1 MATVQVWDPLIRIFH
16 WAVAIVFVANYFFNE
31 KGGGL
36 HVALGYTAAGMLA
49 LRFAWGFVSRGA
61 ARWSDF
67 FPTPSQLVSHSRSL
81 LRGEGYRRLGHTPLG
96 AVVMILMM
104 SCLAGLATTGYMMEE
119 TDMFWGVEWVKDLH
133 WGFATTL
140 LGLVI
145 VHILGALYESY
156 RLKENLPLSMI
167 TGRRR
172 R

>member
-1 MATVQVWDPLIRIFH
+1 MVKQSLG
-16 WAVAIVFVANYFFNE
+16 VAI
-31 KGGGL
+31 
-36 HVALGYTAAGMLA
+36 
-49 LRFAWGFVSRGA
+49 
-61 ARWSDF
+61 
-67 FPTPSQLVSHSRSL
+67 RSL

-119 TDMFWGVEWVKDLH
+119 TDRFWGVEWVKDLH